1 MRLRRL
7 LTLACLLLAASS
19 RSAFAD
25 GTLFLGTVTTPANH
39 ATKGFA
45 IGAGFLIVGVEF
57 EYASTS
63 EDAKH
68 AAPSLK
74 TGMGNFY
81 LQTPIPIAGMQ
92 FYWTTGAGGYRRIA
106 SGNEYP
112 FQHRWRR
119 EGRAGGSTEGAV
131 RLPRP
136 EAARIAALF
145 HIAPALC
152 RRESW
157 VLEQFSNLRRGEL
170 TNWDLR
176 IRKFVDS

>member
-7 LTLACLLLAASS
+7 LPLVCLLVTAFS
-19 RSAFAD
+19 RPALAD

-45 IGAGFLIVGVEF
+45 IGAGFLVMGVEF

-92 FYWTTGAGGYRRIA
+92 FYWTTGAGGYRERLGETHQETNLIF
-106 SGNEYP
+106 NT
-112 FQHRWRR
+112 
-119 EGRAGGSTEGAV
+119 GGGAKVSVVGPLKV
-131 RLPRP
+131 RLDYRVLKLRGSPLFSTLH
-136 EAARIAALF
+136 RIYAG
-145 HIAPALC
+145 I
-152 RRESW
+152 
-157 VLEQFSNLRRGEL
+157 NLS
-170 TNWDLR
+170 
-176 IRKFVDS
+176 F

>member
-7 LTLACLLLAASS
+7 LPFVCLLVAVCS
-19 RSAFAD
+19 RPAFAD

-45 IGAGFLIVGVEF
+45 IGAGFLIMGVEF
-57 EYASTS
+57 EYAATS

-92 FYWTTGAGGYRRIA
+92 FYWTTGVGGYRERLGE
-106 SGNEYP
+106 SHQETNLV
-112 FQHRWRR
+112 FNT
-119 EGRAGGSTEGAV
+119 GGGAKVSLVGPLKV
-131 RLPRP
+131 RLDYRVLKLRGSPLFSTLH
-136 EAARIAALF
+136 RIYAG
-145 HIAPALC
+145 I
-152 RRESW
+152 
-157 VLEQFSNLRRGEL
+157 NLA
-170 TNWDLR
+170 
-176 IRKFVDS
+176 F

>member
-1 MRLRRL
+1 MRLRWL

-92 FYWTTGAGGYRRIA
+92 FYWTTGAGGYRERLGESHQETNILFNTGGGA
-106 SGNEYP
+106 KVALVGPLKARFDYRVLKLRGSP
-112 FQHRWRR
+112 LFSTLHRLY
-119 EGRAGGSTEGAV
+119 AGV
-131 RLPRP
+131 
-136 EAARIAALF
+136 
-145 HIAPALC
+145 
-152 RRESW
+152 
-157 VLEQFSNLRRGEL
+157 NLG
-170 TNWDLR
+170 
-176 IRKFVDS
+176 F

>member
-7 LTLACLLLAASS
+7 LPLVCLLVIAFS
-19 RSAFAD
+19 RPARAD

-45 IGAGFLIVGVEF
+45 IGAGFLIMGVEF
-57 EYASTS
+57 EYAATN

-92 FYWTTGAGGYRRIA
+92 FYWTTGTGGYRERLGETHQETNLIFNTGGGAKIGLVGPLKVRVDYRVLKLRGSPLFSTLHRI
-106 SGNEYP
+106 Y
-112 FQHRWRR
+112 
-119 EGRAGGSTEGAV
+119 AG
-131 RLPRP
+131 
-136 EAARIAALF
+136 I
-145 HIAPALC
+145 
-152 RRESW
+152 
-157 VLEQFSNLRRGEL
+157 NLG
-170 TNWDLR
+170 
-176 IRKFVDS
+176 F